1 MRNFSSP
8 KSQNPSV
15 RRSAMVRSSAFDAM
29 RGLTSPQPV
38 PRLPSFEGLV
48 FPEIADGQ
56 PQRIDGDEFIRHVL
70 SKDEDKIRRIEIPF
84 QLGVVG
90 RVINHIEVHA
100 GLVGRLHL
108 FECHF
113 LHLHVDLGEPG
124 VGQEFLDDV
133 VLAVGVEN
141 SVRELAVKK
150 KKRPRNVVWGV
161 KTLGGVEHLKK
172 WEKKILGLGVW
183 GLFSYFGGLYS
194 RRNRYTIQSDFARAL
209 Y

>member
-70 SKDEDKIRRIEIPF
+70 SKDEDKICPIDLPF
-84 QLGVVG
+84 QIGVVG
-90 RVINHIEVHA
+90 RVITHLVVNA
-100 GLVGRLHL
+100 GLVG
-108 FECHF
+108 
-113 LHLHVDLGEPG
+113 
-124 VGQEFLDDV
+124 
-133 VLAVGVEN
+133 
-141 SVRELAVKK
+141 
-150 KKRPRNVVWGV
+150 
-161 KTLGGVEHLKK
+161 
-172 WEKKILGLGVW
+172 IL
-183 GLFSYFGGLYS
+183 YLY
-194 RRNRYTIQSDFARAL
+194 TC
-209 Y
+209 

>member
-100 GLVGRLHL
+100 GLVGRRGLLYGLLLARPHRAEKGSL
-108 FECHF
+108 Y
-113 LHLHVDLGEPG
+113 GEFCLR
-124 VGQEFLDDV
+124 V
-133 VLAVGVEN
+133 
-141 SVRELAVKK
+141 
-150 KKRPRNVVWGV
+150 
-161 KTLGGVEHLKK
+161 
-172 WEKKILGLGVW
+172 I
-183 GLFSYFGGLYS
+183 
-194 RRNRYTIQSDFARAL
+194 
-209 Y
+209 

>member
-70 SKDEDKIRRIEIPF
+70 SKDEDKIRRIEIPC

-141 SVRELAVKK
+141 SVRELAVKEIQSPRKVALDGVTIAAVVQLAKLDRKSTRLNSSHPSISYAVFCLK
-150 KKRPRNVVWGV
+150 KKKN
-161 KTLGGVEHLKK
+161 T
-172 WEKKILGLGVW
+172 
-183 GLFSYFGGLYS
+183 
-194 RRNRYTIQSDFARAL
+194 
-209 Y
+209 